1 MNDAAFMHPDAEA
14 YERIRTWLY
23 ARAGMFYPERKQE
36 LLVHRLARVL
46 DRFGIR
52 NMLALA
58 ECIEGGAREDV
69 ARAVIDAASTNH
81 TYFFREPQVLNYFR
95 DQILPGLAQRS
106 DIRVWSAAASS
117 GDEAYTIAIIAA
129 EALGRLQAIR
139 RLSILGTDISEPVL
153 ARAESG
159 IYGKSHLE
167 HTAPELRTRYFKP
180 CGIDQLQVQ
189 LDIRSMCTFRRLN
202 LKATPFPF
210 RNAFSVIF
218 CRNILYYFDKA
229 HQLAALEA
237 IYDVTEPGGWLLTSV
252 TESVRELGS
261 RWHPVDTGVYRRLP

>member
-1 MNDAAFMHPDAEA
+1 MNGAAFMSSDAEA

-23 ARAGMFYPERKQE
+23 ERAGMFYPERKQE
-36 LLVHRLARVL
+36 LLSHRLARVL
-46 DRFGIR
+46 EKFSIR
-52 NMLALA
+52 NMLSLA
-58 ECIEGGAREDV
+58 ECIEGGGREDV

-81 TYFFREPQVLNYFR
+81 TYFFREPLVLNYFR
-95 DQILPGLAQRS
+95 DRILPGLIHRD
-106 DIRVWSAAASS
+106 DIRIWSAAASS
-117 GDEAYTIAIIAA
+117 GDEAYTIAIITA
-129 EALGRLQAIR
+129 EVLGRVQAIR
-139 RLSILGTDISEPVL
+139 RVSILGTDISEPVL

-167 HTAPELRTRYFKP
+167 HTPAEIRARYFKP

-189 LDIRSMCTFRRLN
+189 LDLRSMCTFRRLN

-210 RNAFSVIF
+210 RNNFSVIF
-218 CRNILYYFDKA
+218 CRNILYYFDKV

-237 IYDVTEPGGWLLTSV
+237 LYDVTEPGGWLLTSV

-261 RWHPVDTGVYRRLP
+261 RWYPVDTGVYRRLP